1 MRIYRYLHNLL
12 FHDKT
17 THIKMNELQGQIKNL
32 EVIIGKQN
40 NDYRIE
46 QLRDKT
52 LNCKESGVSNESYS
66 DHEIIV
72 SLTTFSSRIDKVYL
86 AIESIMQGSA
96 KPNRIILWLSEKEYK
111 DKPIPLTLKLQQ
123 KRGLEIKYCKD
134 IKSYKKLIPTLT
146 EYPEAAIITIDDDVM
161 YEYDLVERLVNAH
174 IENSKS
180 ILACRMH
187 RIVLDH
193 EKKPLGY
200 NDWKYCIN
208 DITRSPLNFPTG
220 VGGVLFPPHCF
231 TNEIFNSDVF
241 LELCPNADDIWFYA
255 MALLN
260 GTPCNWVKTDCPDG
274 YYKIIEI
281 YPNSLCYSNT
291 DRQNCGND
299 IQFKKVFERY
309 NLWGKLV

>member
-1 MRIYRYLHNLL
+1 MRIAQFLRNIL
-12 FHDKT
+12 FHDST
-17 THIKMNELQGQIKNL
+17 TRAKLNELQSRINSL
-32 EVIIGKQN
+32 ENSIDKRN
-40 NDYRIE
+40 NDFRIE
-46 QLRDKT
+46 QLRNKT

-86 AIESIMQGSA
+86 AIESIMQGTA
-96 KPNRIILWLSEKEYK
+96 KPNRIILRLSEEEYK
-111 DKPIPLTLKLQQ
+111 DKPLPRTLKLQQ

-134 IKSYKKLIPTLT
+134 IKSYNKLIPTLS

-174 IENSKS
+174 IENPKS

-187 RIVLDH
+187 RIVLGP
-193 EKKPLGY
+193 EKKPLSY

-208 DITRSPLNFPTG
+208 DTTRSQLNFPTG
-220 VGGVLFPPHCF
+220 VGGVLYPPHCF
-231 TNEIFNSDVF
+231 TNEIFNSDFF

-260 GTPCNWVKTDCPDG
+260 DTPCNWVKTDCPEG

-291 DRQNCGND
+291 DKQNCGND
-299 IQFKKVFERY
+299 IQFKKVFEKY